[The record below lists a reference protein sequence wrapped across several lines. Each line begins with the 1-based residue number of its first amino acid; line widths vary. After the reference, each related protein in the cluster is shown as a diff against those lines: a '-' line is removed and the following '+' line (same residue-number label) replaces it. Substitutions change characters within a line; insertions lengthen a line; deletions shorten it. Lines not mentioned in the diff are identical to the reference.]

1 MRTKAMVLF
10 ILSFIVSSN
19 SAVNSAIDSITPRP
33 QTVSSMWPLANQI
46 ESTFGALTQ
55 TEAQRTRHLMTLK

>member
-10 ILSFIVSSN
+10 ILSSN

-55 TEAQRTRHLMTLK
+55 TEAQQTRHLMTLK

>member
-10 ILSFIVSSN
+10 ILSSNSAVN

-55 TEAQRTRHLMTLK
+55 TEAQQTRHLMTLK

>member
-10 ILSFIVSSN
+10 ILSSN
-19 SAVNSAIDSITPRP
+19 SAVNIDIDSITLRP

-55 TEAQRTRHLMTLK
+55 TEAQQTRHLMTLK